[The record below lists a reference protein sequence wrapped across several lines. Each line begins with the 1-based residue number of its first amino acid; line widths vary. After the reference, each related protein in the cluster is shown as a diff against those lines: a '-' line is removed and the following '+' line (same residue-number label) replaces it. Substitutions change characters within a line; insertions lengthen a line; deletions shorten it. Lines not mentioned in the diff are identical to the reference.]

1 MLTAYWERLLS
12 GNKYFIKCMIQ
23 SRTLKKRFA
32 EMKAYVMIT
41 PRKRKGVFVTKEI
54 NEETGSVITPAHE
67 D

>member
-1 MLTAYWERLLS
+1 
-12 GNKYFIKCMIQ
+12 MIQ